1 MIEFGGVK
9 CGWPWGGLYRRSTD
23 KITTPAGG
31 DIDRPTG
38 SVWPFNGDCYLI
50 QLPGLPNPITT
61 PAEAAAGQ
69 TWRNYGLISGGTIY
83 GHDLGGNVYLYIDPQ
98 GDAWSILLPFSGSR
112 MGGQFSV
119 EVWARRFG
127 RVMPAS
133 TPGEAPSL
141 RWSGSVGFSINSA
154 APADVNTDAGF
165 HVLDV
170 AKNGR
175 RVLFGGWRY
184 YSGAGMD
191 SLSPRRY
198 YAIAELVIDG
208 TPGVDLDCSIT
219 LLADESSEVWDVA
232 GTVVEQHPWIGASW
246 VAVPTTPAPAP
257 AAYADRLPE
266 NLSDW
271 DGYQYG
277 VVWSE
282 ELQGWFSELVIT
294 PVWGT
299 DRDALYASSFGMIPG
314 GSAGEGDGQVGE
326 WRKEWIAGAR
336 YEASEPKVIRCRD
349 VIHTRQTVGE
359 LVTLPGA
366 VTIPVSAWNSPNSG
380 LSVVYSVAW
389 GVDHRLQVF
398 SGSALI
404 DERIFDRRGEATFT
418 CDFRGGVYGTAEI
431 TTQAN
436 GVTDSYMI
444 DYGPSAAQVAQAWY
458 GNTVDG
464 VSGASLTGHCR
475 RLSNAV
481 YTTHSTAYDHSYR
494 GKYVGGV
501 NQPSPIQG
509 FLIGPAVGA
518 IGRDEQIHVYPDH
531 RTTGLPDRATE
542 HPITGQV
549 VRDSSVVCWV

>member
-31 DIDRPTG
+31 DIERPTG
-38 SVWPFNGDCYLI
+38 SVWPFNGDCHLI
-50 QLPGLPNPITT
+50 QLPGLPEPITT
-61 PAEAAAGQ
+61 PAEAASGQ

-83 GHDLGGNVYLYIDPQ
+83 GQALGGNVYLYIDPQ
-98 GDAWSILLPFSGSR
+98 GDAWSFLLPFSGSR
-112 MGGQFSV
+112 TGGQFSV

-133 TPGEAPSL
+133 TPGEAPSQ

-154 APADVNTDAGF
+154 GPADVNTDAGF

-184 YSGAGMD
+184 YSGIGMD

-219 LLADESSEVWDVA
+219 LLADESSEVWDTL
-232 GTVVEQHPWIGASW
+232 GTLVDEHPWIGASW
-246 VAVPTTPAPAP
+246 VASPVTPTSAPP
-257 AAYADRLPE
+257 AYADRLPE
-266 NLSDW
+266 TLSDW
-271 DGYQYG
+271 DGFEAG
-277 VVWSE
+277 AVWSE
-282 ELQGWFSELVIT
+282 QDQGWFAGLEVT
-294 PVWGT
+294 PVWGA
-299 DRDALYASSFGMIPG
+299 DRDALYATSFGMVPDS
-314 GSAGEGDGQVGE
+314 SAEEGNGPVFS

-336 YEASEPKVIRCRD
+336 YEGGLPKVIRCVD
-349 VIHTRQTVGE
+349 VRRTHGTTGS
-359 LVTLPGA
+359 LLTLPGP
-366 VTIPVSAWNSPNSG
+366 VTIPVSSWNTPNGALAVS
-380 LSVVYSVAW
+380 YSLTWAI
-389 GVDHRLQVF
+389 DHSLQVF
-398 SGSALI
+398 SGGALI
-404 DERIFDRRGEATFT
+404 DERIFDSQGEATVT
-418 CDFRGGVYGTAEI
+418 RVFRGDKTATAEI

-436 GVTDSYMI
+436 GATNSYMI
-444 DYGPSAAQVAQAWY
+444 DYGPAYSQVAQAWY
-458 GNTVDG
+458 ASTVDG
-464 VSGASLTGHCR
+464 VSVALLTGHCR

-501 NQPSPIQG
+501 NQPSPVQG
-509 FLIGPAVGA
+509 FIIGPAIGA
-518 IGRDEQIHVYPDH
+518 IGRDDQIHVYPDR